1 MYRPWGLP
9 SETVPALKVFFGDR
23 HVNEDFQ
30 HDLASNKAESCTGK
44 FGSPELELDQR
55 EDLVQKMTGLGQK
68 VGCTNL

>member
-1 MYRPWGLP
+1 MLMKTFNMIWQVIRQ
-9 SETVPALKVFFGDR
+9 S
-23 HVNEDFQ
+23 H
-30 HDLASNKAESCTGK
+30 SCTGK